1 MKLKYTEVDMA
12 IIVIIAFFFGFA
24 FAFGLYEKDK
34 ECKQIKRQTTEEI
47 CDWIEDNID
56 NYLFINRDFNESQIK
71 TDSLISDIKKNK

>member
-12 IIVIIAFFFGFA
+12 IIVIIAFFFG

-56 NYLFINRDFNESQIK
+56 DYLFINRDFNESQIK
-71 TDSLISDIKKNK
+71 TDSLISDIKKIND